1 MRGSAVFRTGVA
13 PGGALAGPW
22 VQNPLW
28 TAARAVPSLDLRFAD
43 NKSLVDATTGAQLVT
58 FTRASSGTYVGS
70 DGVLRSARTNLL
82 LQSEDFGTTWTTTN
96 YVLTTNAIASP
107 SGTTTADKLAKNTL
121 NATTQVTQNV
131 TCVANTAYN
140 FSCFVKAAELS
151 KVGLREGSGTG
162 SYVTFDLST
171 ATVVSTSGAAG
182 TITPFAN
189 GWYRVTMQMTTGAAQ
204 TTYGC
209 RIIPLPDTYTS
220 GNPLFSFAG
229 DGTSGIYF
237 WGAQLEQS
245 TTVGEY
251 IPTTSTI
258 NSAPRF
264 DHNPTT
270 GESLGLL
277 VEEARTNSFAWSNSA
292 TQGETWNSVGVQIN
306 LASGQSDPAGGTA
319 GIRATD
325 ANNDSAGTSL
335 QRTSLANL
343 TASTTIS
350 YSVWLKPIDCPN
362 NIINLIII
370 ANTTT
375 DSINANFSVS
385 GTAITAVSTSTNGT
399 GVASGASFEVF
410 PNGWYRCR
418 LTGVPSTVTM
428 ADVRARISLGSYQR
442 AIGTAR
448 FDWYGAQ
455 FESGAFATSYIPTSG
470 TAATRAAD
478 VASITG
484 SNFGVT
490 RTNLLVRS
498 EEFDSASWTKTR
510 SSVTANAITAP
521 NGTLTADE
529 LVEDTT
535 VTNSHN
541 IGQSL
546 SFTSGTTYTISV
558 FAKATA
564 SPRFLQ
570 IIFPSGAFTAS
581 RRPVFDLLNGTALA
595 ATDTTATIQN
605 IGNGWYRCVA
615 SMLST
620 NTNSASIFFQLA
632 DTYTNSAPNYTG
644 DGVSGV
650 YIWGAQLEVGSAV
663 TPYIQSPSVFT
674 SRASSGTYVGGN
686 GLIQTA
692 VTNLLL
698 RSEEF
703 DNASLDKVRVTVT
716 ADAVTAPDGTTNWQ
730 KNLSQIRL
738 MQVIFYFKGISFVS
752 GRLEHVSIC
761 FCQKRRDG
769 FLRLGFN
776 PILLAGY
783 PDCRF

>member
-1 MRGSAVFRTGVA
+1 
-13 PGGALAGPW
+13 
-22 VQNPLW
+22 
-28 TAARAVPSLDLRFAD
+28 
-43 NKSLVDATTGAQLVT
+43 LV
-58 FTRASSGTYVGS
+58 
-70 DGVLRSARTNLL
+70 
-82 LQSEDFGTTWTTTN
+82 
-96 YVLTTNAIASP
+96 
-107 SGTTTADKLAKNTL
+107 
-121 NATTQVTQNV
+121 
-131 TCVANTAYN
+131 
-140 FSCFVKAAELS
+140 
-151 KVGLREGSGTG
+151 
-162 SYVTFDLST
+162 
-171 ATVVSTSGAAG
+171 
-182 TITPFAN
+182 
-189 GWYRVTMQMTTGAAQ
+189 
-204 TTYGC
+204 
-209 RIIPLPDTYTS
+209 
-220 GNPLFSFAG
+220 
-229 DGTSGIYF
+229 
-237 WGAQLEQS
+237 WGAQLE
-245 TTVGEY
+245 V
-251 IPTTSTI
+251 
-258 NSAPRF
+258 
-264 DHNPTT
+264 
-270 GESLGLL
+270 
-277 VEEARTNSFAWSNSA
+277 
-292 TQGETWNSVGVQIN
+292 
-306 LASGQSDPAGGTA
+306 
-319 GIRATD
+319 
-325 ANNDSAGTSL
+325 
-335 QRTSLANL
+335 
-343 TASTTIS
+343 
-350 YSVWLKPIDCPN
+350 
-362 NIINLIII
+362 
-370 ANTTT
+370 
-375 DSINANFSVS
+375 
-385 GTAITAVSTSTNGT
+385 
-399 GVASGASFEVF
+399 
-410 PNGWYRCR
+410 
-418 LTGVPSTVTM
+418 
-428 ADVRARISLGSYQR
+428 
-442 AIGTAR
+442 
-448 FDWYGAQ
+448 
-455 FESGAFATSYIPTSG
+455 GAFATSYIPTVAA
-470 TAATRAAD
+470 TAVTRAAD

-703 DNASLDKVRVTVT
+703 DNAAWTKVNLALRHLLLILIM
-716 ADAVTAPDGTTNWQ
+716 DGTDALLKPLLTLRGQ
-730 KNLSQIRL
+730 PSQGLHLIPSR
-738 MQVIFYFKGISFVS
+738 
-752 GRLEHVSIC
+752 
-761 FCQKRRDG
+761 
-769 FLRLGFN
+769 
-776 PILLAGY
+776 
-783 PDCRF
+783 